1 VAGRGGP
8 STVGGYSRTVT
19 DASPVTIQD
28 VWAAQDRIASAI
40 ERTPLTH
47 SRTLSEIVGATVYLK
62 FENLQYTGS
71 FKGRGARNRLL
82 DVAPGTGVIAMSAG
96 NHAQGVAWHGSLLDL
111 ETTIVMPENTPFVK
125 VARTRDLGATVEL
138 IGADVTESA
147 VAAVQLAEERGLE
160 FIHPFDDPAVIAGQ
174 GTIALE
180 MLEQEPE
187 LDVIVAAVGGGGLA
201 AGISVVAQ
209 AHDSKVSVVGVQSE
223 RYPSMADAL
232 AGRTSTRLDGTTVAD
247 GIAVREPGVITQR
260 LLAKNDV
267 EVVVVSEAAIEKAI
281 AMLLEIEKTV
291 VEGAGATGLA
301 ACMEH
306 GDRFAGRKVG
316 VVLCGGNIDP
326 RTLSSVTLRGLAVQG
341 RLNRITVELD
351 DVPGRLAQVSSLIA
365 DARANV
371 VQVDHDGLGSTGARS
386 TILELRI
393 DTLDFEHAER
403 VLATLIEAG
412 ISATMRPW

>member
-1 VAGRGGP
+1 MAGRGGP